1 MSAPRVTSDTT
12 VRRAAPTHY
21 NPGMTAP
28 ARVRPSLDATL
39 DVETPEQVVVS
50 YTLAGI
56 GTRGAA
62 AMIDLL
68 IMFVLTGTLWYIVA
82 SLSRLNPALRGI
94 GNRGWANAIMILGQF
109 LILWGYFVAFEAI
122 WDGQTPGKRIV
133 GLRVVR
139 NGGGGV
145 DIGASAARNLIRFV
159 DFLPFGYFVG
169 MVSVIANQRNQ
180 RLGDLV
186 AGTIVVRERLL
197 RHARPRAT
205 ASAPEDDGPVILAT
219 LDDERFALLDRF
231 VTREATLDDASRARL
246 AAALVARL
254 GAEVRTDAV
263 AALRILHQRELVA
276 RRSLRPTSS
285 ISGTRR
291 EEWAVVA
298 DGRARWDTFAA
309 ELADAR
315 RRGLNALRED
325 EVTTFVES
333 YREVATDLARLR
345 TADRGR
351 GGDAVFSLSR
361 LVSAGHNLL
370 YRRPS
375 QGAERVVRFIASDV
389 PREIRR
395 SWRHLAVATALVFVP
410 AFATIYAIVRDPS
423 LATRM
428 LPPGMIARA
437 EDGQR
442 RGNTG
447 ADYLPDGEDQKGS
460 ALSAF
465 LMTNNIRVAIVAFAG
480 GITAGIL
487 TVWALVFNGIAA
499 LGAGVG
505 LYITKG
511 IGGQILGFVAAHGVL
526 ELTAICV
533 SGAAGLL
540 LATAIL
546 VPGDSTRRDALADN
560 GVRSLHLVACVVM
573 FLIMAGMIEGNISP
587 SRLPDSAKYAT
598 SLITAIFVAWYFSL
612 GRNRETAVTAPR
624 AP

>member
-1 MSAPRVTSDTT
+1 MPAAA
-12 VRRAAPTHY
+12 RAR
-21 NPGMTAP
+21 P
-28 ARVRPSLDATL
+28 ALDATV
-39 DVETPEQVVVS
+39 DVETPEQVIVS

-62 AMIDLL
+62 ALIDLL
-68 IMFVLTGTLWYIVA
+68 IMLVLTGTLWYAVL
-82 SLSRLNPALRGI
+82 SLPRLLPALRNGGDHGVTSAVLI
-94 GNRGWANAIMILGQF
+94 IGQF

-122 WDGQTPGKRIV
+122 WDGQTPGKRLV

-145 DIGASAARNLIRFV
+145 DVGASAARNLLRFV

-169 MVSVIANQRNQ
+169 MVSIVANQRNQ

-197 RHARPRAT
+197 RSARPSAT
-205 ASAPEDDGPVILAT
+205 ASVPVDDGAIVVSR

-231 VTREATLDDASRARL
+231 VTREPTLDDASRRRL
-246 AAALVARL
+246 ALALVQRM
-254 GAEVRTDAV
+254 GAEVRTDPV
-263 AALRILHQRELVA
+263 AALRILHQHELLA
-276 RRSLRPTSS
+276 RRRLRPTTSS
-285 ISGTRR
+285 TATRR

-298 DGRARWDTFAA
+298 DGRSRWDAFAT
-309 ELADAR
+309 ELTDTR
-315 RRGLNALRED
+315 RRGLNSLSED
-325 EVTTFVES
+325 QVTAFVES

-351 GGDAVFSLSR
+351 GGDAVFTLSR

-375 QGAERVVRFIASDV
+375 QGIERIVRFIACDV
-389 PREIRR
+389 PAEIRR
-395 SWRHLAVATALVFVP
+395 SWRHVAVATALVFVP
-410 AFATIYAIVRDPS
+410 AFGTIYAIVRNPE

-428 LPPGMIARA
+428 LPAGMIARA
-437 EDGQR
+437 EEGQL

-447 ADYLPDGEDQKGS
+447 ADYLPNGEERKGS
-460 ALSAF
+460 AMSAF
-465 LMTNNIRVAIVAFAG
+465 LMTNNIRVSIVAFAG

-487 TVWALVFNGIAA
+487 TVLALVFNGVAA

-511 IGGQILGFVAAHGVL
+511 IGGQIFGFVAAHGVL
-526 ELTAICV
+526 ELTAICIA
-533 SGAAGLL
+533 GAAGLL

-546 VPGDSTRRDALADN
+546 VPGDRTRREALAAN
-560 GVRSLHLVACVVM
+560 GVRSLRLVACVVM

-598 SLITAIFVAWYFSL
+598 SLITAIFIAWYFSL
-612 GRNRETAVTAPR
+612 GRGRDPVPTTPR

>member
-1 MSAPRVTSDTT
+1 
-12 VRRAAPTHY
+12 
-21 NPGMTAP
+21 MTAATR
-28 ARVRPSLDATL
+28 ARPVLDATL

-62 AMIDLL
+62 ALIDAAL
-68 IMFVLTGTLWYIVA
+68 MFLLTGTLWYAVA
-82 SLSRLNPALRGI
+82 SIPKLMPALRDI
-94 GNRGWANAIMILGQF
+94 GPRGWVSAVLILGQF
-109 LILWGYFVAFEAI
+109 LILWGYFVAFEAL
-122 WDGQTPGKRIV
+122 WDGQTPGKRLL

-145 DIGASAARNLIRFV
+145 DIGASAARNLVRFV

-169 MVSVIANQRNQ
+169 MVSIVANQRNQ

-197 RHARPRAT
+197 RHAKAAAK
-205 ASAPEDDGPVILAT
+205 ASALSDDGTPVLAT

-231 VTREATLDDASRARL
+231 VTREATLDDASRRRL
-246 AAALVARL
+246 AAALVERMKAD
-254 GAEVRTDAV
+254 VRTDAV
-263 AALRILHQRELVA
+263 AALRILHQRELQA
-276 RRSLRPTSS
+276 RRNLRPTVSAG
-285 ISGTRR
+285 GTRR
-291 EEWAVVA
+291 EEWALVA
-298 DGRARWDTFAA
+298 EGRPRWDTFAT
-309 ELADAR
+309 ELTNTR
-315 RRGLNALRED
+315 RRGLNSLSED
-325 EVTTFVES
+325 EVTAFVES

-375 QGAERVVRFIASDV
+375 QGVERVVRFIARDV

-395 SWRHLAVATALVFVP
+395 SWRHVAVATALVFVP
-410 AFATIYAIVRDPS
+410 AFGTIYAIVRDPS
-423 LATRM
+423 LAERM
-428 LPPGMIARA
+428 LPAGMISRA
-437 EDGQR
+437 EEGQR

-447 ADYLPDGEDQKGS
+447 ADYLPGGEERKGS

-465 LMTNNIRVAIVAFAG
+465 LMTNNIRVSILAFAG

-487 TVWALVFNGIAA
+487 TVVALVYNGVAA

-511 IGGQILGFVAAHGVL
+511 ISGQILGFVAAHGVL
-526 ELTAICV
+526 ELTAICI

-546 VPGDSTRRDALADN
+546 VPGDRTRREALAAN

-573 FLIMAGMIEGNISP
+573 FLIMAGILEGNISP

-598 SLITAIFVAWYFSL
+598 SIITAIFIAWYFSL
-612 GRNRETAVTAPR
+612 GRTREPASTTPR

>member
-1 MSAPRVTSDTT
+1 
-12 VRRAAPTHY
+12 
-21 NPGMTAP
+21 MTAP
-28 ARVRPSLDATL
+28 TRARPSLDATL

-62 AMIDLL
+62 ALIDLL
-68 IMFVLTGTLWYIVA
+68 IMFVLTGTLWYVVA
-82 SLSRLNPALRGI
+82 SIPKFLPALREI
-94 GNRGWANAIMILGQF
+94 GNGGWARAILIIGQF

-122 WDGQTPGKRIV
+122 WDGQTPGKRV
-133 GLRVVR
+133 LGLRVVR

-145 DIGASAARNLIRFV
+145 DVGASAARNLIRFV

-169 MVSVIANQRNQ
+169 MVTVIANQRNQ

-197 RHARPRAT
+197 RQLKPRAM
-205 ASAPEDDGPVILAT
+205 ASSPTDDGAVVLAT

-231 VTREATLDDASRARL
+231 VAREATLDDASRARI

-254 GAEVRTDAV
+254 GVDVRTDAV
-263 AALRILHQRELVA
+263 AALRIVHQRELVA
-276 RRSLRPTSS
+276 RRSLRPTASTN
-285 ISGTRR
+285 GARR

-298 DGRARWDTFAA
+298 EGRPRWEAFAA
-309 ELADAR
+309 ILATVR
-315 RRGLNALRED
+315 RRGLGAMSED
-325 EVTTFVES
+325 EVTGFVES

-351 GGDAVFSLSR
+351 GGDAVFALSR

-375 QGAERVVRFIASDV
+375 QGLERVVSFVAHDV

-395 SWRHLAVATALVFVP
+395 SWRHLAVAAALVFVP
-410 AFATIYAIVRDPS
+410 ALGTVYAIVRDPA
-423 LATRM
+423 LASRM
-428 LPPGMIARA
+428 LPPGMITRA
-437 EDGQR
+437 EEGQR

-447 ADYLPDGEDQKGS
+447 ADYLPEGEDRKGS

-480 GITAGIL
+480 GVTAGIL
-487 TVWALVFNGIAA
+487 TVFALVFNGIAA

-505 LYITKG
+505 LYITRG
-511 IGGQILGFVAAHGVL
+511 IGGQIFGFVAAHGVL

-533 SGAAGLL
+533 AGGAGLL

-546 VPGDSTRRDALADN
+546 VPGDRTRREALAAN
-560 GVRSLHLVACVVM
+560 GVRSLHLVACVVL
-573 FLIMAGMIEGNISP
+573 FLIMAGVIEGNISP

-598 SLITAIFVAWYFSL
+598 AVITAIFVVWYFSL
-612 GRNRETAVTAPR
+612 GRHNTSDPTTLR

>member
-1 MSAPRVTSDTT
+1 MP
-12 VRRAAPTHY
+12 AATR
-21 NPGMTAP
+21 T
-28 ARVRPSLDATL
+28 RPSLDATL

-62 AMIDLL
+62 ALIDLL
-68 IMFVLTGTLWYIVA
+68 LMLVLTVTLWYAV
-82 SLSRLNPALRGI
+82 SSMNGLLPAIKRVGRG
-94 GNRGWANAIMILGQF
+94 GWATAVMILGQF
-109 LILWGYFVAFEAI
+109 LILWGYFVTFEAV
-122 WDGQTPGKRIV
+122 WDGQTPGKRLL

-145 DIGASAARNLIRFV
+145 DVGASAARNLIRFI

-169 MVSVIANQRNQ
+169 MITIIANQRNQ

-197 RHARPRAT
+197 RHAPSR
-205 ASAPEDDGPVILAT
+205 ASASVPTDDGAAVIAT

-231 VTREATLDDASRARL
+231 VNREATLDDASRSRI
-246 AAALVARL
+246 AAALVERL
-254 GAEVRTDAV
+254 GAQVRTDAV
-263 AALRILHQRELVA
+263 AALRILHQRELLA
-276 RRSLRPTSS
+276 RRSLRPTASA
-285 ISGTRR
+285 SGARR

-298 DGRARWDTFAA
+298 EGRSRWDAFST
-309 ELADAR
+309 ELTSTR
-315 RRGLNALRED
+315 RRGLNALSED
-325 EVTTFVES
+325 EVTAFVAS
-333 YREVATDLARLR
+333 YRDVATDLARLR

-351 GGDAVFSLSR
+351 GSDAVFMLSR

-375 QGAERVVRFIASDV
+375 QGLARVGRFMARDV

-395 SWRHLAVATALVFVP
+395 SWRHVVVATALVFVP
-410 AFATIYAIVRDPS
+410 AFATIYAIVRQPA
-423 LATRM
+423 LAARM
-428 LPPGMIARA
+428 LPEGMIARA

-447 ADYLPDGEDQKGS
+447 ADYLPDGEERKGS
-460 ALSAF
+460 AMSAF
-465 LMTNNIRVAIVAFAG
+465 LMTNNIRVSIVAFAG
-480 GITAGIL
+480 GITAGVL

-526 ELTAICV
+526 ELTAICI

-540 LATAIL
+540 LATAML
-546 VPGDSTRRDALADN
+546 VPGDRTRREALAAN
-560 GVRSLHLVACVVM
+560 GARSLHLVACVVM
-573 FLIMAGMIEGNISP
+573 FLIMAGLIEGNISP
-587 SRLPDSAKYAT
+587 SKLPDSAKYAT
-598 SLITAIFVAWYFSL
+598 AVITAIFIAWYFSL
-612 GRNRETAVTAPR
+612 GRDEMIEATTLPAP
-624 AP
+624 

>member
-1 MSAPRVTSDTT
+1 MP
-12 VRRAAPTHY
+12 
-21 NPGMTAP
+21 P
-28 ARVRPSLDATL
+28 AIRTRPSLDATL

-62 AMIDLL
+62 ALIDLL
-68 IMFVLTGTLWYIVA
+68 IMLVLTGTLWYGAA
-82 SLSRLNPALRGI
+82 SIPRLLPALKDI
-94 GNRGWANAIMILGQF
+94 GNRSWVSAIVIIGQF
-109 LILWGYFVAFEAI
+109 LILWGYFVAFEAV
-122 WDGQTPGKRIV
+122 WDGQTPGKRLL

-145 DIGASAARNLIRFV
+145 DVGASAARNLIRFV
-159 DFLPFGYFVG
+159 DFLPFGYFIG
-169 MVSVIANQRNQ
+169 MITVIANQRNQ

-197 RHARPRAT
+197 RHERPRAQ
-205 ASAPEDDGPVILAT
+205 ASAPLDDGAAVIAT

-231 VTREATLDDASRARL
+231 VTREATLDDASRARI

-254 GAEVRTDAV
+254 GADVRSDAV
-263 AALRILHQRELVA
+263 AALRILHQRELLA
-276 RRSLRPTSS
+276 RRSLRPTASTG
-285 ISGTRR
+285 GTRR

-298 DGRARWDTFAA
+298 EGRPRWERFSG
-309 ELADAR
+309 ELTATR
-315 RRGLNALRED
+315 RRGLHSLTED
-325 EVTTFVES
+325 EVTAFVES

-351 GGDAVFSLSR
+351 GGDAVFMLSR

-375 QGAERVVRFIASDV
+375 QGLERVGRFIAYDV

-395 SWRHLAVATALVFVP
+395 SWRHVAVATALVFVP
-410 AFATIYAIVRDPS
+410 AFGTIYAIVREPA
-423 LATRM
+423 LAARM

-447 ADYLPDGEDQKGS
+447 ADYLPNGEDRKGS

-465 LMTNNIRVAIVAFAG
+465 LMTNNIRVSIVAFAG
-480 GITAGIL
+480 GITAGVL

-505 LYITKG
+505 LYVTKG

-526 ELTAICV
+526 ELSAICI

-540 LATAIL
+540 LATAML
-546 VPGDSTRRDALADN
+546 MPGDRTRREALATN

-573 FLIMAGMIEGNISP
+573 FLIMAGIIEGNISP
-587 SRLPDSAKYAT
+587 SKLPDSAKYAT
-598 SLITAIFVAWYFSL
+598 SLITAIFIVWYVSL
-612 GRNRETAVTAPR
+612 GRDRDRTPATALPAP
-624 AP
+624 

>member
-1 MSAPRVTSDTT
+1 MPAAA
-12 VRRAAPTHY
+12 RA
-21 NPGMTAP
+21 
-28 ARVRPSLDATL
+28 RPSLDATL

-62 AMIDLL
+62 ALIDLL
-68 IMFVLTGTLWYIVA
+68 LMLVLTVTLWYGVSSIPRFLP
-82 SLSRLNPALRGI
+82 SLRSVG
-94 GNRGWANAIMILGQF
+94 GKSWATAVVIIGQF
-109 LILWGYFVAFEAI
+109 LILWGYFVTFEAI
-122 WDGQTPGKRIV
+122 WDGQTPGKRV
-133 GLRVVR
+133 LGLRVVR

-145 DIGASAARNLIRFV
+145 DVGASAARNLIRFI
-159 DFLPFGYFVG
+159 DFLPFGYFLG
-169 MVSVIANQRNQ
+169 MISVIANQRNQ

-197 RHARPRAT
+197 EHTKARAEAT
-205 ASAPEDDGPVILAT
+205 APVDDGATIIAT

-231 VTREATLDDASRARL
+231 VTREATLDDASRTRI

-254 GAEVRTDAV
+254 GAQVRTDAV
-263 AALRILHQRELVA
+263 AALRILHQRELRA
-276 RRSLRPTSS
+276 RRNLRPTSS
-285 ISGTRR
+285 ASGARR

-298 DGRARWDTFAA
+298 EGRPRWDAFST
-309 ELADAR
+309 ELTSTR
-315 RRGLNALRED
+315 RRGLNALGED
-325 EVTTFVES
+325 EVTAFVES
-333 YREVATDLARLR
+333 YRDVATDLARLR

-351 GGDAVFSLSR
+351 GGDAVFTLSR

-375 QGAERVVRFIASDV
+375 QGFARVGRFIARDV

-395 SWRHLAVATALVFVP
+395 SWRHVAVAAALVFVP
-410 AFATIYAIVRDPS
+410 AFGTIYAIVREPA
-423 LATRM
+423 LAARM
-428 LPPGMIARA
+428 LPAGMIARA
-437 EDGQR
+437 EEGQR

-447 ADYLPDGEDQKGS
+447 ADYLPNGEERTGS

-465 LMTNNIRVAIVAFAG
+465 LMTNNIRVSIVAFAG
-480 GITAGIL
+480 GMTVGVL

-526 ELTAICV
+526 ELSAICI
-533 SGAAGLL
+533 SGGAGLL
-540 LATAIL
+540 LATAML
-546 VPGDSTRRDALADN
+546 VPGDRTRREALAAN
-560 GVRSLHLVACVVM
+560 GVRSLHLVACVAM
-573 FLIMAGMIEGNISP
+573 FLVMAGLIEGNISP
-587 SRLPDSAKYAT
+587 SKLPDSAKYAT
-598 SLITAIFVAWYFSL
+598 ALITAVFIVWYFSL
-612 GRNRETAVTAPR
+612 ARERDDAAVTTPR

>member
-1 MSAPRVTSDTT
+1 
-12 VRRAAPTHY
+12 
-21 NPGMTAP
+21 MTAP
-28 ARVRPSLDATL
+28 TRARPSLDATL

-62 AMIDLL
+62 ALIDLL
-68 IMFVLTGTLWYIVA
+68 IMFVLTGTLWYVVA
-82 SLSRLNPALRGI
+82 SIPKFLPALREI
-94 GNRGWANAIMILGQF
+94 GNGGWARAILIIGQF

-122 WDGQTPGKRIV
+122 WDGQTPGKRV
-133 GLRVVR
+133 LGLRVVR

-145 DIGASAARNLIRFV
+145 DVGASAARNLIRFV

-197 RHARPRAT
+197 RHVKARAT
-205 ASAPEDDGPVILAT
+205 ASAPTDDGAVVLAT

-231 VTREATLDDASRARL
+231 VAREATLDDASRARI

-254 GAEVRTDAV
+254 GADVRTDAV

-276 RRSLRPTSS
+276 RRSLRPTASTN
-285 ISGTRR
+285 GARR

-298 DGRARWDTFAA
+298 EGRPRWDAFAA
-309 ELADAR
+309 KLATVR
-315 RRGLNALRED
+315 RRGLGAMSED
-325 EVTTFVES
+325 EVTGFVES

-351 GGDAVFSLSR
+351 RGDAVFALSR

-375 QGAERVVRFIASDV
+375 QGLERVVRFVAHDV

-395 SWRHLAVATALVFVP
+395 SWRHLAVAAALVFVP
-410 AFATIYAIVRDPS
+410 ALGTVYAIVRDPA
-423 LATRM
+423 LASRM
-428 LPPGMIARA
+428 LPPGMITRA
-437 EDGQR
+437 EEGQR

-447 ADYLPDGEDQKGS
+447 ADYLPDGEDRKGS

-487 TVWALVFNGIAA
+487 TVLALVFNGIAA

-505 LYITKG
+505 LYITRG
-511 IGGQILGFVAAHGVL
+511 IGGQIFGFVAAHGVL

-533 SGAAGLL
+533 AGGAGLL

-546 VPGDSTRRDALADN
+546 VPGDRTRREALAAN
-560 GVRSLHLVACVVM
+560 GVRSLHLVACVVL
-573 FLIMAGMIEGNISP
+573 FLIMAGVIEGNISP

-598 SLITAIFVAWYFSL
+598 AVITAIFVVWYFSL
-612 GRNRETAVTAPR
+612 GRHNTSDPTTLR

>member
-1 MSAPRVTSDTT
+1 
-12 VRRAAPTHY
+12 
-21 NPGMTAP
+21 MTAP
-28 ARVRPSLDATL
+28 TRARPSLDATL

-62 AMIDLL
+62 ALIDLL
-68 IMFVLTGTLWYIVA
+68 IMFVLTGTLWYVVA
-82 SLSRLNPALRGI
+82 SIPKFLPALREI
-94 GNRGWANAIMILGQF
+94 GNGGWARAILIIGQF

-122 WDGQTPGKRIV
+122 WDGQTPGKRV
-133 GLRVVR
+133 LGLRVVR

-145 DIGASAARNLIRFV
+145 DVGASAARNLIRFV

-197 RHARPRAT
+197 RQLKPRAM
-205 ASAPEDDGPVILAT
+205 ASSPTDDGAVVLAT

-231 VTREATLDDASRARL
+231 VAREATLDDASRARI

-254 GAEVRTDAV
+254 GVDVRTDAV
-263 AALRILHQRELVA
+263 AALRIVHQRELVA
-276 RRSLRPTSS
+276 RRSLRPTASTN
-285 ISGTRR
+285 GARR

-298 DGRARWDTFAA
+298 EGRPRWEAFAA
-309 ELADAR
+309 ILATVR
-315 RRGLNALRED
+315 RRGLGAMSED
-325 EVTTFVES
+325 EVTGFVES

-351 GGDAVFSLSR
+351 GGDAVFALSR

-375 QGAERVVRFIASDV
+375 QGLERVVSFVAHDV

-395 SWRHLAVATALVFVP
+395 SWRHLAVAAALVFVP
-410 AFATIYAIVRDPS
+410 ALGTVYAIVRDPA
-423 LATRM
+423 LASRM
-428 LPPGMIARA
+428 LPPGMITRA
-437 EDGQR
+437 EEGQR

-447 ADYLPDGEDQKGS
+447 ADYLPEGEDRKGS

-480 GITAGIL
+480 GVTAGIL
-487 TVWALVFNGIAA
+487 TVFALVFNGIAA

-505 LYITKG
+505 LYITRG
-511 IGGQILGFVAAHGVL
+511 IGGQIFGFVAAHGVL

-533 SGAAGLL
+533 AGGAGLL

-546 VPGDSTRRDALADN
+546 VPGDRTRREALAAN
-560 GVRSLHLVACVVM
+560 GVRSLHLVACVVL
-573 FLIMAGMIEGNISP
+573 FLIMAGVIEGNISP

-598 SLITAIFVAWYFSL
+598 AVITAIFVVWYFSL
-612 GRNRETAVTAPR
+612 GRHNTSDPTTLR

>member
-1 MSAPRVTSDTT
+1 
-12 VRRAAPTHY
+12 
-21 NPGMTAP
+21 MTAP
-28 ARVRPSLDATL
+28 TRARPSLDATL

-62 AMIDLL
+62 ALIDLL
-68 IMFVLTGTLWYIVA
+68 IMFVLTGTLWYVVA
-82 SLSRLNPALRGI
+82 SIPKFLPALREI
-94 GNRGWANAIMILGQF
+94 GNGGWARAILIIGQF

-122 WDGQTPGKRIV
+122 WDGQTPGKRV
-133 GLRVVR
+133 LGLRVVR

-145 DIGASAARNLIRFV
+145 DVGASAARNLIRFV

-197 RHARPRAT
+197 RQLKPRAM
-205 ASAPEDDGPVILAT
+205 ASSPTDDGAVVLAT

-231 VTREATLDDASRARL
+231 VAREATLDDASRARI

-254 GAEVRTDAV
+254 GVDVRTDAV
-263 AALRILHQRELVA
+263 AALRIVHQRELVA
-276 RRSLRPTSS
+276 RRSLRPTASTN
-285 ISGTRR
+285 GARR

-298 DGRARWDTFAA
+298 EGRPRWEAFAA
-309 ELADAR
+309 ILATVR
-315 RRGLNALRED
+315 RRGLGAMSED
-325 EVTTFVES
+325 EVTGFVES

-351 GGDAVFSLSR
+351 GGDAVFALSR

-375 QGAERVVRFIASDV
+375 QGLERVVSFVAHDV

-395 SWRHLAVATALVFVP
+395 SWRHLAVAAALVFVP
-410 AFATIYAIVRDPS
+410 ALGTVYAIVRDPA
-423 LATRM
+423 LASRM
-428 LPPGMIARA
+428 LPPGMITRA
-437 EDGQR
+437 EEGQR

-447 ADYLPDGEDQKGS
+447 ADYLPEGEDRKGS

-480 GITAGIL
+480 GVTAGIL
-487 TVWALVFNGIAA
+487 TVLALVFNGIAA

-505 LYITKG
+505 LYITRG
-511 IGGQILGFVAAHGVL
+511 IGGQIFGFVAAHGVL

-533 SGAAGLL
+533 AGGAGLL

-546 VPGDSTRRDALADN
+546 VPGDRTRREALAAN
-560 GVRSLHLVACVVM
+560 GVRSLHLVACVVL
-573 FLIMAGMIEGNISP
+573 FLIMAGVIEGNISP

-598 SLITAIFVAWYFSL
+598 AVITAIFVVWYFSL
-612 GRNRETAVTAPR
+612 GRHNTSDPTTLR

>member
-1 MSAPRVTSDTT
+1 MPAAA
-12 VRRAAPTHY
+12 RA
-21 NPGMTAP
+21 
-28 ARVRPSLDATL
+28 RPSLDATL

-62 AMIDLL
+62 ALIDLL
-68 IMFVLTGTLWYIVA
+68 LMLVLTGTLWYGVSSIP
-82 SLSRLNPALRGI
+82 RLVPAFKGI
-94 GNRGWANAIMILGQF
+94 GGRSWVTAVLVIGQF
-109 LILWGYFVAFEAI
+109 LILWGYFVTFEAI
-122 WDGQTPGKRIV
+122 WDGQTPGKRLL

-159 DFLPFGYFVG
+159 DFLPFGYFIG
-169 MVSVIANQRNQ
+169 MISVIANQRNQ

-197 RHARPRAT
+197 RHARPRAE
-205 ASAPEDDGPVILAT
+205 ASIPVDDGAVVLAT

-231 VTREATLDDASRARL
+231 VSREATLDDASRARI
-246 AAALVARL
+246 AGTLVARL

-263 AALRILHQRELVA
+263 AALRILHQRELQA
-276 RRSLRPTSS
+276 RRNLRPSS
-285 ISGTRR
+285 SANGVRR

-298 DGRARWDTFAA
+298 EGRPRWDAFAT
-309 ELADAR
+309 ELTATR
-315 RRGLNALRED
+315 RRGLDCLSED
-325 EVTTFVES
+325 QVTAFVAS
-333 YREVATDLARLR
+333 YRDVATDLARLR

-351 GGDAVFSLSR
+351 GGDAVFTLSR

-375 QGAERVVRFIASDV
+375 QGIERIGRFIAYDV

-395 SWRHLAVATALVFVP
+395 SWRHVVVATALVFVP
-410 AFATIYAIVRDPS
+410 AFGTIYAIVSEPA
-423 LATRM
+423 LAARM
-428 LPPGMIARA
+428 LPPGMITRA
-437 EDGQR
+437 DEGLR
-442 RGNTG
+442 RRNTG
-447 ADYLPDGEDQKGS
+447 ADYLPDGEGRKGS

-465 LMTNNIRVAIVAFAG
+465 LMTNNIRVSIVAFAG
-480 GITAGIL
+480 GITAGLL
-487 TVWALVFNGIAA
+487 TVYALVFNGIAA

-526 ELTAICV
+526 ELSAICL
-533 SGAAGLL
+533 SGGAGLL
-540 LATAIL
+540 LATAML
-546 VPGDSTRRDALADN
+546 VPGDRTRREALAAN

-573 FLIMAGMIEGNISP
+573 FLIMAGVIEGNISP
-587 SRLPDSAKYAT
+587 SKLPDSAKYAT
-598 SLITAIFVAWYFSL
+598 ALITAVFIVWYLSL
-612 GRNRETAVTAPR
+612 GRARDDAAVVTTPR